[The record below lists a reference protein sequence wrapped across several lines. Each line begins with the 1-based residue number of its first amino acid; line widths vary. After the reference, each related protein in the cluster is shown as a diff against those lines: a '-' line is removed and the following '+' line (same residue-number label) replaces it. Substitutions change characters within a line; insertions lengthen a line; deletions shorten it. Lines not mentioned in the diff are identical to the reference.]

1 VQEFTVRYNCE
12 TQLWLNFPQCCG
24 YRVFEEPSMTL
35 IERFPRLRN
44 GQVRYMLPVCLVA
57 LSVVAVFYSQH
68 LLRAPYLISF
78 MGAVALSAL
87 FGIIPGFIATA
98 LATLASDFFFIPP
111 IMSFSLD
118 RLTLL
123 AAANYG
129 LAAIAARVSALVLGR
144 RGRDQ
149 KIKLALVMMLKELV
163 NGQNGEGA
171 KRRLLGRLDGDIE
184 GEIFGWAYDGNEP
197 LKPPKIT
204 IYLDN
209 RPVGEIFPVWHR
221 PDIGPHCFYFDLAE
235 CCPPG
240 PAYVEAKFP
249 DGVRLPNSP
258 IRIEIPAR
266 SVAALSETVLFMHI
280 PKTAGTAF
288 REAIVGNYRAS
299 QVAYLYPDPPGFLP
313 CDFGL
318 LPLEQRARFRLILGH
333 YHYGVHQFLPQKATY
348 FTIVRDPVHRVV
360 SHFRYLMEPQEG
372 PSGASPGLL
381 AELLERGATVNLDNL
396 MVRCFSG
403 VVKGDV
409 PPGHVNR
416 DVYERAVQHLRT
428 SFKFIGYQ
436 EHSREAYAAL
446 QAQFGWNHRAALEV
460 VNRGGLGD
468 DRFESV
474 RKTIEHFNRW
484 DCQLY
489 AEIRRLFPG

>member
-1 VQEFTVRYNCE
+1 
-12 TQLWLNFPQCCG
+12 
-24 YRVFEEPSMTL
+24 MTL
-35 IERFPRLRN
+35 IERFPRFRSGL
-44 GQVRYMLPVCLVA
+44 VRYVLPVCFVA
-57 LSVVAVFYSQH
+57 ASLASIFYSQH
-68 LLRAPYLISF
+68 LLRAPYLVSF
-78 MGAVALSAL
+78 MAAVAVSAL
-87 FGIIPGFIATA
+87 FGIVPGFIATA

-111 IMSFSLD
+111 IMELNLD
-118 RLTLL
+118 HLTLV

-129 LAAIAARVSALVLGR
+129 LAVVAARVSARVLGS

-149 KIKLALVMMLKELV
+149 KVKLALIVLLKELV
-163 NGQNGEGA
+163 NGQNGHKA
-171 KRRLLGRLDGDIE
+171 NRPLLGRLDGHVA
-184 GEIFGWAYDGNEP
+184 GEIYGWAYNANEP
-197 LKPPKIT
+197 SKAPKLT
-204 IYLDN
+204 VCVDN
-209 RPVGEIFPVWHR
+209 RPVGEVLPVWHR
-221 PDIGPHCFYFDLAE
+221 EDIGPHCFYFDVSE

-240 PAYVEAKFP
+240 PAYVEARFP

-258 IRIEIPAR
+258 MRVEVPPPSA
-266 SVAALSETVLFMHI
+266 VTHSETVLFMHI

-288 REAIVGNYRAS
+288 REAIVGNYKAS

-318 LPLEQRARFRLILGH
+318 LPLEQRARFRLVVGH
-333 YHYGVHQFLPQKATY
+333 YHYGVHQFLPQKNTY
-348 FTIVRDPVHRVV
+348 ITIVRDPVRRVI
-360 SHFRYLMEPQEG
+360 SHFRYLMEPQKG
-372 PSGASPGLL
+372 LGGASPSLL

-416 DVYERAVQHLRT
+416 DVYERAVHNLRT
-428 SFKFIGYQ
+428 SFKFVGYQ
-436 EHSREAYAAL
+436 ECSEQAYRAL
-446 QAQFGWNHRAALEV
+446 QAQFGWNGRAALEL
-460 VNRGGLGD
+460 VNRGSLGD
-468 DRFESV
+468 ELFEST